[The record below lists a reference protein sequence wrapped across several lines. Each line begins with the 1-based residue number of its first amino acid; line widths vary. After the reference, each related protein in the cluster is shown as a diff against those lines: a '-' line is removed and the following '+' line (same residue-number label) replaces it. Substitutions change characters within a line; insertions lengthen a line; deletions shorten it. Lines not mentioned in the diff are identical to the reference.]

1 MVKEYIVGIE
11 KWRIRHLLATLVAT
25 YFRGK
30 PLPSKGA
37 RNFATCQSIGGKIII
52 IYHPYTPTPCQ
63 LLVGLKSEKLREA
76 LYSPISTFKKLRV
89 SCVKVEFHIKS
100 GRTHNEI
107 FQIHN
112 YPRPRHRDA

>member
-52 IYHPYTPTPCQ
+52 IYHPYPPTPRQ

-100 GRTHNEI
+100 GEDS
-107 FQIHN
+107 Q
-112 YPRPRHRDA
+112 